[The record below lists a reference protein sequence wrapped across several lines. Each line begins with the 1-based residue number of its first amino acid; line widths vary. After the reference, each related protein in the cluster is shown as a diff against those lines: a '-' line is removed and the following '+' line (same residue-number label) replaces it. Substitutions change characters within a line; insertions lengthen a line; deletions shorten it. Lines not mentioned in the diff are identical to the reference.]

1 MSEKADLFQ
10 NLETFKDFY
19 SEEIELICEYF
30 SIHKFFDLQEIMPK
44 TGRDT
49 SFGLLLSG
57 EISIIDDH
65 QVDNPSRI
73 AGDFLGEMALLESVD
88 RQADFIAASD
98 GQIAIMTFDDIENLK
113 LKHPYLAV
121 KLVHCIT
128 QSAVE
133 NIRNSGIRAHRKYMI
148 LMVDE
153 TKMSDLL
160 DWVQKEIDILYNI
173 PIFAPEWVA
182 QSLQQNINLN
192 VKQVINSNVLVGGAD
207 TIGAQIILGNIKAV
221 VCLRD
226 PLARR
231 PNRAS
236 IDAILRLCDAYQVIC
251 ATNIQTA
258 RAILS
263 AFT

>member
-1 MSEKADLFQ
+1 MSEKAELFL
-10 NLETFKDFY
+10 NLKSFQDFY
-19 SEEIELICEYF
+19 SEELEVICQYF

-49 SFGLLLSG
+49 SFGVILSG
-57 EISIIDDH
+57 EISIIDER
-65 QVDNPSRI
+65 VDNPSRI
-73 AGDFLGEMALLESVD
+73 AGDFLGEMALLESIY

-113 LKHPYLAV
+113 LKNPYLAV
-121 KLVHCIT
+121 KLIHRIT
-128 QSAVE
+128 ESAVE
-133 NIRNSGIRAHRKYMI
+133 RLHKNGLRAHRKYMI
-148 LMVDE
+148 LMADE
-153 TKMSDLL
+153 SKMSDLL
-160 DWVQKEIDILYNI
+160 NWVKKEIDILSNV
-173 PIFAPEWVA
+173 PIIAPEWVA
-182 QSLQQNINLN
+182 QSLKQNVNLS
-192 VKQVINSNVLVGGAD
+192 VKQVIHPFVLVGGAD

-221 VCLRD
+221 VCLRE

-231 PNRAS
+231 SNRAS
-236 IDAILRLCDAYQVIC
+236 LDAIFRLCDTYQVIC

>member
-1 MSEKADLFQ
+1 MSEKADLFL
-10 NLETFKDFY
+10 NLKTFKDFY
-19 SEEIELICEYF
+19 SEEVELICEYF

-49 SFGLLLSG
+49 SFGVILNG
-57 EISIIDDH
+57 EISIIGDRL
-65 QVDNPSRI
+65 DNPSRI
-73 AGDFLGEMALLESVD
+73 AGDFLGEMALLESIY

-113 LKHPYLAV
+113 HKHPYLAV
-121 KLVHCIT
+121 KLIHRIT

-133 NIRNSGIRAHRKYMI
+133 GMRKSGIRAHRKYMI
-148 LMVDE
+148 LMADE
-153 TKMSDLL
+153 TKISDLVN
-160 DWVQKEIDILYNI
+160 WVKKEIDILSNV
-173 PIFAPEWVA
+173 PILAPEWVA
-182 QSLQQNINLN
+182 QTLKEKVNLS
-192 VKQVINSNVLVGGAD
+192 VKQVINPYVLVGGAD

-221 VCLRD
+221 VCLRE
-226 PLARR
+226 PLVRR

-236 IDAILRLCDAYQVIC
+236 IDAICRFCDTYQVIC

-258 RAILS
+258 RAILP